1 MNSYIRKT
9 CRLCLGN
16 DLVLAVPIKDSPV
29 GDAFITKEAL
39 LIPQASY
46 SLNLYL
52 CQACAHVQ
60 LLTVVN
66 PKILFEDYIYR
77 TSTSYGLVQH
87 FKNYADEVINLIQTE
102 GRLAVEIGSN
112 DGTFLKFLKEKKMHV
127 LGVDPANTI
136 AAEATKEGVETW
148 PIFFSQEVSKQIKA
162 KRGEAEIIVANNV
175 FAHADDMTDILKGIY
190 HLLSPEGI
198 FVFEVSYLLDI
209 IQKKL
214 FDTVFH
220 EHLSYY
226 SVLSLENFFNLH
238 EMQLF
243 NVQRISSKGGSLRG
257 FAKKKTSSRIV
268 LPIVSK
274 LIEDEKSIGLNKIK
288 IFKDFSDD
296 LNRIEKALKKQLD
309 ELKEKGKTLVGYGAS
324 PTVTTFM
331 YQFELGPYLEFIVDD
346 NPIKQGRY
354 SPGYHIPVL
363 PSSMLYQ
370 KKPDYVI
377 ILAWQYWEVIIEK
390 NKKYLEQGGKF
401 IVPFPELIVHEFH
414 EATI

>member
-29 GDAFITKEAL
+29 GDAFITKENL
-39 LIPQASY
+39 LIPQPSY

-52 CQACAHVQ
+52 CQTCAHVQ

-66 PKILFEDYIYR
+66 PKILFGDYIYR
-77 TSTSYGLVQH
+77 TSTSYELVQH
-87 FKNYADEVINLIQTE
+87 FKNYANEVINLIQPE

-148 PIFFSQEVSKQIKA
+148 PTFFSQEVSKQIKE
-162 KRGEAEIIVANNV
+162 KNGETEIIVANNV
-175 FAHADDMTDILKGIY
+175 FAHADDMIDVLRGIY

-226 SVLSLENFFNLH
+226 SVLSLENFFNSH

-243 NVQRISSKGGSLRG
+243 DVQRISSKGGSLRG
-257 FAKKKTSSRIV
+257 FAKKKTSSRV
-268 LPIVSK
+268 VSPIVSK
-274 LIEDEKSIGLNKIK
+274 LIDDEKNIGLNKIK

-309 ELKEKGKTLVGYGAS
+309 KLKEKDKTLVGYGAS

-346 NPIKQGRY
+346 NPIKQGRH
-354 SPGYHIPVL
+354 SPGYHIPIL